1 MYTRVKKYKN
11 KMFEKKSIRE
21 KIPTA
26 VRTAVWN
33 TYIGADKAK
42 GQCLVGCGNEI
53 TIPNFECGHV
63 KSVKNGGDTTITNLR
78 PICSQCNRSMGAMHM
93 DDFIKKYQFKKPTYF
108 NQPEV
113 NNTVYYP
120 KRLQNAQSI
129 PRQPQNTNYIY
140 PPKKVDISSEE
151 IQKIKEELAQ
161 IERLFMFGNLSNTS
175 LQNHIIRQQELR
187 RRLDDINKV

>member
-1 MYTRVKKYKN
+1 MYTRVNKFKK
-11 KMFEKKSIRE
+11 KMFEKKSVRE

-33 TYIGADKAK
+33 TYIGSDKAK

-53 TIPNFECGHV
+53 TMPNFECGHV
-63 KSVKNGGDTTITNLR
+63 KSVKDGGDTTITNLR

-108 NQPEV
+108 KQPEV
-113 NNTVYYP
+113 TNMNYYP

-129 PRQPQNTNYIY
+129 PRQPQNSEYIY
-140 PPKKVDISSEE
+140 PPTKLNISSQE
-151 IQKIKEELAQ
+151 ISKIKDELEK
-161 IERLFMFGNLSNTS
+161 IERSFMLGRLSNTD
-175 LQNHIIRQQELR
+175 LQNQIKRQQELR
-187 RRLDDINKV
+187 TQLEQYQ